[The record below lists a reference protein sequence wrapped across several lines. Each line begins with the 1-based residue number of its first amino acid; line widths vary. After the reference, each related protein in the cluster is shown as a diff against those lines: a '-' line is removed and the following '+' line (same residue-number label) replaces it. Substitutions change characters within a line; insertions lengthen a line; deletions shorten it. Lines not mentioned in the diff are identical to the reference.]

1 MIFPNIKSNVNI
13 GKIGFTFPRFN
24 WTLLICMSLLLA
36 IGVMFVKSATNMR
49 TDSVHYLYVEML
61 IKWIPLGLIAHIAIA
76 FFDYRKFSELAWVLY
91 ALGIFLLIIVLIPG
105 IGTERLG
112 ARRWI
117 FGLFQPSEFMKLC
130 VMPAVAVLLGK
141 YTGINDKY
149 RFFITLA
156 LFALPMLLI
165 AIQPD
170 LGSSLVFAPVCLA
183 MLFVSG
189 CSPRLLMTLV
199 LIGVIFISIFF
210 AVILVPEHMPEEK
223 REKIESVTDTFI
235 FPHWKKRVRVFVNPD
250 HDPLGAGWNKK
261 QSEIAVGSGGMYG
274 KGYLN
279 GTQNILGFLPRS
291 VSSTD
296 FIFSVIAEEM
306 GFVGSCI
313 LLILF
318 GGMLASIAVTGI
330 FCGDAS
336 GRLICAGVAALFFG
350 HIFVNIAMT
359 IGKMPI
365 TGIPLPFISYGGTFT
380 ISTMAL
386 LGLVQSVAIHSKSP
400 QY

>member
-1 MIFPNIKSNVNI
+1 MVLFKYKRKTSV
-13 GKIGFTFPRFN
+13 GEFKFPRFN
-24 WTLLICMSLLLA
+24 WTLMLCMFCLLVV
-36 IGVMFVKSATNMR
+36 GVLFVKSATNMR
-49 TDSVHYLYVEML
+49 ADSVHYLYHEML
-61 IKWIPLGLIAHIAIA
+61 IKWIPLGLIAHFAIA
-76 FFDYRKFSELAWVLY
+76 LFDYRKISERAWVLY
-91 ALGIFLLIIVLIPG
+91 ALGVFLLLLVLIPG
-105 IGTERLG
+105 IGTARLG

-130 VMPAVAVLLGK
+130 VIPAAALLLGK
-141 YTGINDKY
+141 YTGIKDKY
-149 RFFITLA
+149 RFFATIL
-156 LFALPMLLI
+156 LFVIPMGLI

-170 LGSSLVFAPVCLA
+170 LGSALVFAPACLV

-189 CSPRLLMTLV
+189 CSPKLLLTIFLV
-199 LIGVIFISIFF
+199 GIIFISAFLAI
-210 AVILVPEHMPEEK
+210 ILVPEHLPEER
-223 REKIESVTDTFI
+223 RERIEKVTDNFI

-261 QSEIAVGSGGMYG
+261 QSEIAVGSGGKYG

-306 GFVGSCI
+306 GFMGSCI

-318 GGMLASIAVTGI
+318 GGMLGSIITTGI
-330 FCGDAS
+330 FCGDTS
-336 GRLICAGVAALFFG
+336 GRLICAGVAALFFA

-386 LGLVQSVAIHSKSP
+386 LGLIQSVAIHSKSS